1 MKNYCFLFASLCGLF
16 WSCNGITGEDEPL
29 KPRIRTLQL
38 AENSLVNSSAAFAM
52 DLFQQLQ
59 SREGPNQFFSPYSI
73 HQALAMAMNGNE
85 GETLEQ
91 FRQVLHFEGLDME
104 EANEAAGT
112 LTRFLMELDPKVRLS
127 IANAIWYKQGY
138 TLDEGFASSLRDA
151 YAAELAALDMANPQA
166 ADIINRWIETNTEGL
181 IKDMLDQVPASAVMY
196 LVNAIY
202 FKADWKYRF
211 DERLTKKAPFTTF
224 DGTEVQVD
232 MMQLAEATT
241 LKFRRENGMDYLEIP
256 YSTGQ
261 YSLGILTSDEGL
273 QEKLEGL
280 DLESLEQFR
289 EEAEEMN
296 FLLHMPKFS
305 MRYKVDNLK
314 EDLISLGL
322 TLPFQNHPG
331 NFTRLFANTT
341 GPLTISRVIHEALI
355 EVDEKGS
362 EAAAATIVE
371 IVETSAPGLPS
382 FSEYKLDKPFVFFI
396 QENHSGVVLFMGK
409 LGDPSLLD

>member
-1 MKNYCFLFASLCGLF
+1 MKNYYFLFVSLCGLF
-16 WSCNGITGEDEPL
+16 WSCNGLTGEDEPQE
-29 KPRIRTLQL
+29 PRIRTLQV
-38 AENSLVNSSAAFAM
+38 AENSLVNSSSSFAM

-59 SREGPNQFFSPYSI
+59 TQEAPNQFFSPYSI
-73 HQALAMAMNGNE
+73 HLALAMAMNGNE

-91 FRQVLHFEGLDME
+91 FRKVLHFEGLNME

-112 LTRFLMELDPKVRLS
+112 LTRFLLELDPKVRLA

-138 TLDEGFASSLRDA
+138 TLDEGFASRLRETYD
-151 YAAELAALDMANPQA
+151 AELAAMDMSNPQA
-166 ADIINRWIETNTEGL
+166 ADIINQWIETNTEGL

-211 DERLTKKAPFTTF
+211 DEKLTKKAPFTTS
-224 DGTEVQVD
+224 DGSEVQVD

-241 LKFRRENGMDYLEIP
+241 LKFRRESGLDYLEIP

-280 DLESLEQFR
+280 DLEMLERIR

-296 FLLHMPKFS
+296 LLLHMPKFK

-341 GPLTISRVIHEALI
+341 APMKISRVIHEALI

-371 IVETSAPGLPS
+371 IRETSAPS
-382 FSEYKLDKPFVFFI
+382 FSEYRLDKPFVFFI
-396 QENHSGVVLFMGK
+396 QEKHSGAILFMGK

>member
-1 MKNYCFLFASLCGLF
+1 MKSTQCYLFVSLCCLF
-16 WSCNGITGEDEPL
+16 WSCNGWSGKDEPL
-29 KPRIRTLQL
+29 EPNIRTLQM
-38 AENSLVNSSAAFAM
+38 AEHSLVNSSSSFAM
-52 DLFQQLQ
+52 DLFSQLQ
-59 SREGPNQFFSPYSI
+59 TQEAPNQFFSPYSV
-73 HQALAMAMNGNE
+73 HLALAMAMNGNE

-91 FRQVLHFEGLDME
+91 FRQVLHFEGMDIE

-138 TLDEGFASSLRDA
+138 TLDEGFASSLRES
-151 YAAELAALDMANPQA
+151 YGAELASLDMANPQA

-211 DERLTKKAPFTTF
+211 DESQTKKAPFTTS
-224 DGTEVQVD
+224 DGAEVQVD

-241 LKFRRENGMDYLEIP
+241 LKFHTEGGLDYLEIP

-280 DLESLEQFR
+280 DLEVLEQFR
-289 EEAEEMN
+289 EEAREVN
-296 FLLHMPKFS
+296 LLLHMPKFK

-314 EDLISLGL
+314 NDLIDMGL
-322 TLPFQNHPG
+322 TLPFQSHPG
-331 NFTRLFANTT
+331 NFTRLFANAT
-341 GPLTISRVIHEALI
+341 GPLKISRVIHEALI

-371 IVETSAPGLPS
+371 IRETSLPS
-382 FSEYKLDKPFVFFI
+382 YSEYKLNKPFVFFI
-396 QENHSGVVLFMGK
+396 QEKHSGAILFMGK

>member
-1 MKNYCFLFASLCGLF
+1 MKNYCFLFASFCWLF
-16 WSCNGITGEDEPL
+16 WSCNGLTGEDEPL
-29 KPRIRTLQL
+29 EPRIRTLQL
-38 AENSLVNSSAAFAM
+38 AEHSLVNSSSAFAM
-52 DLFQQLQ
+52 DLFRQLQ
-59 SREGPNQFFSPYSI
+59 TQEDPNQFFSPYSI
-73 HQALAMAMNGNE
+73 HLALAMAMNGNE

-138 TLDEGFASSLRDA
+138 TLEDGFASRLREA
-151 YAAELAALDMANPQA
+151 YDAELAVLDMSNLQA
-166 ADIINRWIETNTEGL
+166 ADIINQWIETNTEGL

-211 DERLTKKAPFTTF
+211 DDKLTKKAAFTTS
-224 DGTEVQVD
+224 DGAEVQVD
-232 MMQLAEATT
+232 VMQLAEATT
-241 LKFRRENGMDYLEIP
+241 LKFHTENGLDYLEIP

-273 QEKLEGL
+273 DEKLEGL
-280 DLESLEQFR
+280 NLERLEQIR
-289 EEAEEMN
+289 EEAREIN
-296 FLLHMPKFS
+296 LLLHMPKFK

-314 EDLISLGL
+314 NDLISMGL
-322 TLPFQNHPG
+322 TLPFQSHPG

-341 GPLTISRVIHEALI
+341 APLKISRVIHEALI

-371 IVETSAPGLPS
+371 IRETSAPS

-396 QENHSGVVLFMGK
+396 QENHSGAILFMGK

>member
-1 MKNYCFLFASLCGLF
+1 MKSTQYYLFASLCCLF
-16 WSCNGITGEDEPL
+16 WSCNGLTGEDEPL
-29 KPRIRTLQL
+29 EPNIRTLQM
-38 AENSLVNSSAAFAM
+38 AEHSLVNSSSSFAM

-59 SREGPNQFFSPYSI
+59 THEGPNQFFSPYSI
-73 HQALAMAMNGNE
+73 HLALAMAMNGNE

-91 FRQVLHFEGLDME
+91 FRQVLHFEGMDME

-112 LTRFLMELDPKVRLS
+112 ITRFLMELDPKVRLS

-138 TLDEGFASSLRDA
+138 DLDEGFASRLREA
-151 YAAELAALDMANPQA
+151 YDAELAALDMSNPQA
-166 ADIINRWIETNTEGL
+166 VDIINKWIENNTEGL
-181 IKDMLDQVPASAVMY
+181 IRDMLDQVPSSAVMY

-211 DERLTKKAPFTTF
+211 DEELTKKAPFTTS
-224 DGTEVQVD
+224 GGAEIKVD
-232 MMQLAEATT
+232 MMQLAEAKT
-241 LKFRRENGMDYLEIP
+241 LKFHTEGGLDYLEIP

-273 QEKLEGL
+273 QVKLEGL
-280 DLESLEQFR
+280 DLEVLEQFR
-289 EEAEEMN
+289 EEAREMN
-296 FLLHMPKFS
+296 LLLHMPKFK

-314 EDLISLGL
+314 NDLIDMGL
-322 TLPFQNHPG
+322 TLPFQSHPG
-331 NFTRLFANTT
+331 NFTRLFANAT
-341 GPLTISRVIHEALI
+341 GPLKISRVIHEALI

-371 IVETSAPGLPS
+371 IRETSLPS
-382 FSEYKLDKPFVFFI
+382 YSEYKLNKPFVFFI
-396 QENHSGVVLFMGK
+396 QEKHSGAILFMGK

>member
-1 MKNYCFLFASLCGLF
+1 MKNYCVLFASFCWFF
-16 WSCNGITGEDEPL
+16 WSCNSWSGEDEPL
-29 KPRIRTLQL
+29 EPNIRTLQM
-38 AENSLVNSSAAFAM
+38 AEHSLVNSSSAFAM
-52 DLFQQLQ
+52 DLFSQLQ
-59 SREGPNQFFSPYSI
+59 TQETPNQFFSPYSI
-73 HQALAMAMNGNE
+73 HLALAMAMNGNE

-91 FRQVLHFEGLDME
+91 FRQVLHFEGMDME

-138 TLDEGFASSLRDA
+138 SLDEGFATSLREA
-151 YAAELAALDMANPQA
+151 YDAELASLDMANPQA
-166 ADIINRWIETNTEGL
+166 ADIVNRWIETNTEGL

-211 DERLTKKAPFTTF
+211 DENQTKKAPFTTS
-224 DGTEVQVD
+224 DGSEVQVD

-241 LKFRRENGMDYLEIP
+241 LKFRRGNGMDYLEIP

-261 YSLGILTSDEGL
+261 YNLGILTTDEGL

-280 DLESLEQFR
+280 DLELLEQFR
-289 EEAEEMN
+289 EEAREMDL
-296 FLLHMPKFS
+296 LLHMPKFK

-314 EDLISLGL
+314 NDLISLGL
-322 TLPFQNHPG
+322 TLPFQSHPG

-341 GPLTISRVIHEALI
+341 APLKISRVIHEALI

-371 IVETSAPGLPS
+371 IRETSLPS

-396 QENHSGVVLFMGK
+396 QENHSGAILFMGK

>member
-1 MKNYCFLFASLCGLF
+1 MKSTQCYLFASFCCLF
-16 WSCNGITGEDEPL
+16 WSCNGWSGEDEPL
-29 KPRIRTLQL
+29 EPNIRTLQM
-38 AENSLVNSSAAFAM
+38 AEHSLVNSSSAFAM
-52 DLFQQLQ
+52 DLFSQLQ
-59 SREGPNQFFSPYSI
+59 TQEAPNQFFSPYSI
-73 HQALAMAMNGNE
+73 HLALAMAMNGNE

-91 FRQVLHFEGLDME
+91 FRQVLHFEGMDIE

-138 TLDEGFASSLRDA
+138 TLDESFASRLRDA
-151 YAAELAALDMANPQA
+151 YDAELASLDMSNAQA
-166 ADIINRWIETNTEGL
+166 ADIINQWIETNTEGL

-211 DERLTKKAPFTTF
+211 DDRLTKKAPFTTS
-224 DGTEVQVD
+224 DGSEVQVD

-241 LKFRRENGMDYLEIP
+241 LKFHTDNGLDYLEIP

-280 DLESLEQFR
+280 DLEKLEQFR
-289 EEAEEMN
+289 EEARESD
-296 FLLHMPKFS
+296 FLLHMPKFK

-314 EDLISLGL
+314 NDLISLGL
-322 TLPFQNHPG
+322 TLPFQSHPG

-341 GPLTISRVIHEALI
+341 APLKISRVIHEALI

-371 IVETSAPGLPS
+371 IRETSLPS

-396 QENHSGVVLFMGK
+396 QEKHSGAILFMGK

>member
-1 MKNYCFLFASLCGLF
+1 MKNYCCLFASLCWLF
-16 WSCNGITGEDEPL
+16 WSCNGLTGEDQPL
-29 KPRIRTLQL
+29 EPRIRTLQT
-38 AENSLVNSSAAFAM
+38 AENSLVNSSSAFAM

-59 SREGPNQFFSPYSI
+59 TQEGPNQFFSPYSI
-73 HQALAMAMNGNE
+73 HLALAMAMNGNE

-91 FRQVLHFEGLDME
+91 FRKVLHFEGLYME

-112 LTRFLMELDPKVRLS
+112 LTRFLMELDPKVRLA

-138 TLDEGFASSLRDA
+138 TLDEGFASRLREA
-151 YAAELAALDMANPQA
+151 YDAELASLDMSNPQA
-166 ADIINRWIETNTEGL
+166 ANIINQWIETNTEGL
-181 IKDMLDQVPASAVMY
+181 IRDMLDQVPSSAVMY

-211 DERLTKKAPFTTF
+211 DEELTKKAPFTTSE
-224 DGTEVQVD
+224 GAEIEVD

-241 LKFRRENGMDYLEIP
+241 LKFHTDNGLDYLEIP

-261 YSLGILTSDEGL
+261 YSLGILTSGEGL

-280 DLESLEQFR
+280 DLEKLEQFR
-289 EEAEEMN
+289 EEARESD
-296 FLLHMPKFS
+296 FLLHMPKFK

-314 EDLISLGL
+314 NDLISLGL
-322 TLPFQNHPG
+322 TLPFQSHPG

-341 GPLTISRVIHEALI
+341 APLKISRVIHEALI

-371 IVETSAPGLPS
+371 IRETSLPS

-396 QENHSGVVLFMGK
+396 QEKHSGAILFMGK